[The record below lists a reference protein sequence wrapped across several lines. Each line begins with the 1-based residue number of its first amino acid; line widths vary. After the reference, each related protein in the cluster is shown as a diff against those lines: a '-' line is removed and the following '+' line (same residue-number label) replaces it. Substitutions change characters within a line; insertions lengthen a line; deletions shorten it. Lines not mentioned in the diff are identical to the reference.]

1 MNNHNGRPKLAYHD
15 EEFLQSPEARSVRML
30 SEYLAPL
37 RQFRRSRIRDTVGF
51 FGSARIQESG
61 PFSNYYQDAR
71 ALAESITEWSDSLHH
86 SSRRFVVTTGGGP
99 GIMEAANRGATEAGG
114 KTIGLNIS
122 LPFEQAPNPYI
133 SPELSL
139 EFGYFF
145 LRKFWFAYLAKA
157 LVVFPG
163 GFGTMDELF
172 EILTLVQTRKLHKEI
187 IVVLYGESFW
197 KEIFNFEALA
207 KYGMISPQDLNIF
220 QMADTVDGAF
230 EILREGLTRL
240 YLTPEA
246 MAEPDVAPAIAK
258 TRNE

>member
-1 MNNHNGRPKLAYHD
+1 MGRDPRDRDWGKSSRDASEQRFLAG
-15 EEFLQSPEARSVRML
+15 P
-30 SEYLAPL
+30 
-37 RQFRRSRIRDTVGF
+37 RSRLTELWRAFRIFGECIKGFRALHFVPPCVTV
-51 FGSARIQESG
+51 FGSARFAEDNPYYVLARRVSQEIAKKG
-61 PFSNYYQDAR
+61 FT
-71 ALAESITEWSDSLHH
+71 IM
-86 SSRRFVVTTGGGP
+86 TGGGP